1 MPDHCYY
8 ALFHGAAGTPT
19 LLDVFR
25 GKWLV
30 FAGASNLIL
39 TASLFANMDGGAFFG
54 WMKQKMELQS
64 GFIDIIWRGK
74 DGVYAPVYSLNY
86 DWGAPAERQWNGNDD
101 ANVLWGEAAMLEYRS
116 KIAKGS
122 TAVPYLPDVT
132 GQDAT
137 VRMTLAVGQYWPNT
151 RKTMANVMADGPQGN
166 GWDGAAMVLYS
177 QICNWY
183 LNCAGPN
190 PYCSRADL
198 AGLSWPRLKQKY
210 EQELAEMLDVG
221 LCGGTRWRP

>member
-86 DWGAPAERQWNGNDD
+86 DRGAPAERQWSGNDD

-116 KIAKGS
+116 KIAEGS